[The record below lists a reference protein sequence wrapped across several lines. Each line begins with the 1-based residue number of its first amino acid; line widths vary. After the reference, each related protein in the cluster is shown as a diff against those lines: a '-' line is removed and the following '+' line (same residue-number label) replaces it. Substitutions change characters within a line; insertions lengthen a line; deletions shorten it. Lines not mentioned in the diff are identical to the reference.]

1 MVRFTSQTRNGPS
14 PQRPTG
20 NPLRH
25 VPVSSPRCF
34 AKMVLETDSAHPLT
48 LPARPAQ
55 RDRMLRGCGL
65 LLMVLLCLAP
75 GTVNGQGFSAPQGF
89 VPTGRAPSYS
99 QPPQSGTGTAVVTT
113 NYQRSNSTAGNT
125 GGQVVTADGRSG
137 SQVPF
142 PTTRLVSGQQPV
154 GAPTAAP
161 VATGPATTTTLPIAP
176 SQLGLA
182 DPLANTATAYSP
194 LVTNPMMPPPRVRVA
209 DLMVTG
215 FPARTGRVMVG
226 AAVNS
231 DAGVTGQ
238 LTIDERNFDITRF
251 PTSWSDFANGR
262 AFRGAGQT
270 FRLEAAPGSQIDSY
284 RFEFADPNLLNF
296 LPISYSV
303 SAFLYDRNFTD
314 WDENRL
320 GARFGLGYRIT
331 PNLSL
336 NGYIGA
342 NRVKIDD
349 LRIPGLDPELDDMVG
364 ENNTYD
370 VGLSL
375 RHDTRDSLI
384 QASRG
389 HYFEVNFRETFGDFN
404 YSRIEADYR
413 KFWLL
418 RERIDGSG
426 KHTISFR
433 TQLGFS
439 GDETPIYDNFF
450 AGGYATLRGFDF
462 RGASPV
468 IGGNN
473 GIEVGGQFQFLNS
486 VEYMFPLTAD
496 DMFRGVVFC
505 DFGTV
510 EEEVELNSDSFRV
523 APGFGLR
530 VNIPMM
536 GPAPLAFDFGFPVNK
551 ADFDDERVFAFYM
564 SLIR

>member
-1 MVRFTSQTRNGPS
+1 
-14 PQRPTG
+14 
-20 NPLRH
+20 
-25 VPVSSPRCF
+25 
-34 AKMVLETDSAHPLT
+34 MVLETDSADPQT
-48 LPARPAQ
+48 LPARPAN
-55 RDRMLRGCGL
+55 RDAMLRGCGRS
-65 LLMVLLCLAP
+65 LMALFCLTLFCLVP
-75 GTVNGQGFSAPQGF
+75 GTVSGQGVNAPAGF
-89 VPTGRAPSYS
+89 VPTGTTPSYS
-99 QPPQSGTGTAVVTT
+99 QRPQTGTSTPVVTA
-113 NYQRSNSTAGNT
+113 NYQRSNAAGTTN
-125 GGQVVTADGRSG
+125 GQVVTADGRSG

-142 PTTRLVSGQQPV
+142 PTTRLVSGQQPAGAATSV
-154 GAPTAAP
+154 PTTTGVPAPT
-161 VATGPATTTTLPIAP
+161 TTFPIAP

-182 DPLANTATAYSP
+182 NPLANTATAYSP

-284 RFEFADPNLLNF
+284 RFEFADPNLLNY

-336 NGYIGA
+336 NGYLGA
-342 NRVKIDD
+342 NRVKIGD
-349 LRIPGLDPELDDMVG
+349 LRLPGLDPELDNMVG
-364 ENNTYD
+364 KNNSYD

-404 YSRIEADYR
+404 YSRLEADYR

-426 KHTISFR
+426 KHTVSFR

-468 IGGNN
+468 IGGND

-510 EEEVELNSDSFRV
+510 EDKVEFNSESFRV

-564 SLIR
+564 SMIR